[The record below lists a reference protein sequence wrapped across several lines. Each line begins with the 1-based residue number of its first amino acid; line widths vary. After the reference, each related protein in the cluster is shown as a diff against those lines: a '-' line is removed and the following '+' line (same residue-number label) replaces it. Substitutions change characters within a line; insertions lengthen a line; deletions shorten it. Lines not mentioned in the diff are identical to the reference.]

1 MNSLIRVCRFFSLLL
16 LLPSLAW
23 GMEEIPSNPP
33 VPMEPVEFIDVA
45 RPRPNDPANRRV
57 APAIPIGWGFA
68 LFSPDSQSIATVS
81 VADGAESK
89 GEVLVWNVADLKP
102 GARFES
108 RHRIAVVGI
117 SPEGKRIA
125 IGPQGPQSGL
135 PIVDLTTGQMAQT
148 LPGPVARTN
157 LVVWSPDGKQLV
169 LGSSTDKTIRV
180 WNVAEKKFIKAY
192 EPDAARLLAIGFA
205 KSGSLLAAGVP
216 TKDREGLVIF
226 DVVAGQVLK
235 TLKGHKELIE
245 TATFSGDASRLA
257 SAGWDASIRV
267 WDIETSK
274 ETAVM
279 KGHKKGIRSL
289 SMSTNGN
296 RFISSN
302 ERELKL
308 WNGEKQELLGDLGDE
323 NGGAKFVAMSPD
335 GAWAVSIARDG
346 TARLWDV
353 EKKQVKGILDRNPVA
368 MTAAQAATTSP
379 AVADPA
385 SPAAG
390 EVPEPE
396 AIQSL
401 AYSRDGKWIAL
412 AREDGRISLRHAA
425 DGKVARELDGFLDV
439 ASCVTFSQD
448 SQRIA
453 AGSFDKTIRVWNVT
467 TGELLAELLGHTNW
481 VFAVAFSRDGLT
493 LASGG
498 YDKTVKLWNL
508 ADAKETTTLMG
519 HTAGV
524 RSVAFAVGG
533 EQLISGSADRTAI
546 VWNLADGV
554 PLAKLKGHTAA
565 VRAIA
570 ISPDGA
576 TVATA
581 SEDATIKLWQTAD
594 WTERISIAG
603 PEGVMFWCLAFSPAG
618 RTLAAGAFDGTV
630 KLYDPSDGRERQ
642 SLRGPTEAITAVAFA
657 PDMHEIVAGSVDK
670 SLRRWKAAGVATSVA
685 APGAASGAASVAGST
700 EKQATPNPEKPA
712 ELNSAEAIT
721 ALQGR
726 TLQIEEPVSSLMFN
740 QEGTR
745 LVVGGGAYRAA
756 GSLQLWN
763 VTDLQ
768 VIWKSRTFRFGIPAV
783 AFSPDEK
790 QIAMG
795 TFADHFL
802 RFFAVDTGEQSKE
815 VRGHR
820 GKIHAIA
827 WSPDGKRFATASLDR
842 EIKLWDAATNKEI
855 KTLVGH
861 TDFVFSIAFSSDGK
875 RLLSGSADRTARL
888 WNLNSGLEL
897 LQLTGHQGGIQQAVF
912 AKDESLIACAS
923 SDGTARIYEGNT
935 GHFLLTLR
943 GHQNKLECIA
953 FSPNGQLIVTG
964 SSDKTLRFWNPASG
978 TELLKLTQM
987 GIVRAVGFTP
997 DGKYLASGGDDRTV
1011 KLWDVPLIESI
1022 ALITP
1027 VH

>member
-16 LLPSLAW
+16 LPSLAW
-23 GMEEIPSNPP
+23 ALEEIPSNLP

-45 RPRPNDPANRRV
+45 RPNPNDPANRRM
-57 APAIPIGWGFA
+57 APTVPIGWGFA
-68 LFSPDSQSIATVS
+68 LFSPDSQSVMMVS

-89 GEVLVWNVADLKP
+89 GEVLVWSVADLKP
-102 GARFES
+102 GSRFES
-108 RHRIAVVGI
+108 PQRIAVVGI
-117 SPEGKRIA
+117 SPEGKRLA
-125 IGPQGPQSGL
+125 IGPHGPQSGL
-135 PIVDLTTGQMAQT
+135 PIIDLNTGQMAQT

-205 KSGSLLAAGVP
+205 KSGLLLAAGVP
-216 TKDREGLVIF
+216 AKDRDGFVIY

-267 WDIETSK
+267 WDV
-274 ETAVM
+274 ETAKEM
-279 KGHKKGIRSL
+279 AIIKGHKKGIRSL
-289 SMSTNGN
+289 SMSASGN
-296 RFISSN
+296 RLISSS

-308 WNGEKQELLGDLGDE
+308 WNGEKQELQGDLGDE
-323 NGGAKFVAMSPD
+323 NAGAKFVAMSPD

-353 EKKQVKGILDRNPVA
+353 EKTLLKGTLDRNPIA
-368 MTAAQAATTSP
+368 MTASQAAATPP
-379 AVADPA
+379 AVAGPA

-390 EVPEPE
+390 ETPEPE

-412 AREDGRISLRHAA
+412 AREDGRISIRHAA

-439 ASCVTFSQD
+439 ASCVIFSHD

-467 TGELLAELLGHTNW
+467 TGELLAELKGHTNW
-481 VFAVAFSRDGLT
+481 VFSVAFSPDGLT

-498 YDKTVKLWNL
+498 YDKAVKLWNL
-508 ADAKETTTLMG
+508 AAAKETTTLMG

-524 RSVAFAVGG
+524 RSVAFAQGG
-533 EQLISGSADRTAI
+533 TQVISGSADRTAI
-546 VWNLADGV
+546 VWNLMDAQ

-570 ISPDGA
+570 ISPDGV

-657 PDMHEIVAGSVDK
+657 PDTHEIVAGSVDK
-670 SLRRWKAAGVATSVA
+670 SLRRWKAAGVATSAAVTGT
-685 APGAASGAASVAGST
+685 APGAAST
-700 EKQATPNPEKPA
+700 ERPVSPNPDKPA
-712 ELNSAEAIT
+712 ELNAAEAIT

-726 TLQIEEPVSSLMFN
+726 TLPIEEPVSSLTFN

-745 LVVGGGAYRAA
+745 LIVGGGAYRAA

-783 AFSPDEK
+783 AFSSDEK

-802 RFFAVDTGEQSKE
+802 RFFAVDTGGQSKE

-827 WSPDGKRFATASLDR
+827 SSPDGKRFATAALDR

-888 WNLNSGLEL
+888 WDLNSGLEVI
-897 LQLTGHQGGIQQAVF
+897 QLTGHQGGVQQAVF

-935 GHFLLTLR
+935 GNFLLTLR

-964 SSDKTLRFWNPASG
+964 SSDKTIRFWNPQSG

-997 DGKYLASGGDDRTV
+997 DGKYLASGGDDKKVT
-1011 KLWDVPLIESI
+1011 LWDATRIEHM
-1022 ALITP
+1022 ALVEP
-1027 VH
+1027 GH